1 MPIRRG
7 ARKPRDL
14 EREHDADM
22 AEADLG
28 DELLE
33 SQPPVRAAARTA
45 GVLVDNR
52 DRVNRPAQ
60 LDRAFSQRILTR
72 SRLGAALDLMQR
84 RLTHIHDRAP
94 TPMGLGDLRQV
105 THRARPR
112 PAAPAAAPAP
122 ASPAAALSAAA
133 PPPPPP
139 RRSCSRRST
148 TPAARP
154 SAPPF
159 STQAAPATGRPTTPA
174 A

>member
-72 SRLGAALDLMQR
+72 SRLGVALDLLQR
-84 RLTHIHDRAP
+84 RLTHIHERAP

-112 PAAPAAAPAP
+112 PAAPAP
-122 ASPAAALSAAA
+122 ASPAAARSAAA
-133 PPPPPP
+133 PPTPPP

-148 TPAARP
+148 TPAAPP

-159 STQAAPATGRPTTPA
+159 STQAAPAAG
-174 A
+174 